1 MVENNLL
8 LEASCVV
15 SIYVLGKKKEPLKWV
30 IYEHQ
35 GNLEI
40 HESYFK
46 FTVHKISSQSGKNE
60 GYINHLGIIPFDS
73 IIPVKD
79 YVQMLIKNK
88 QIDKKVKKLDYFTH
102 ADSLGRRYFQ
112 FFFNAEQGWQ
122 NIPHFMSGY
131 TGSLVTQLNQNL
143 LKSQEEYQTI
153 LHESLI
159 GPYIGVSIG
168 INKKDDSQ
176 DFLDDVLEIFKLLQI
191 ENPQNKIDG
200 QIKVTFSSF

>member
-1 MVENNLL
+1 MAEDNLL

-15 SIYVLGKKKEPLKWV
+15 SIYVIGKKKEPLKWV

-60 GYINHLGIIPFDS
+60 GYINHLGIIPFDG
-73 IIPVKD
+73 IKPVK
-79 YVQMLIKNK
+79 YYIQMLIKNK
-88 QIDKKVKKLDYFTH
+88 QIDKKVKKLEYFTH

-112 FFFNAEQGWQ
+112 FFFDAEKGWL
-122 NIPHFMSGY
+122 NIPSFMSGY

-143 LKSQEEYQTI
+143 LKSQEEYKAI
-153 LHESLI
+153 LHESII
-159 GPYIGVSIG
+159 GPYIGISIG
-168 INKKDDSQ
+168 IDKKDDSQ
-176 DFLDDVLEIFKLLQI
+176 DFLDDVLEIFKTLKI

-200 QIKVTFSSF
+200 QIKVSFSSF

>member
-1 MVENNLL
+1 MVESNLL

-15 SIYVLGKKKEPLKWV
+15 SIYVLGKKKEPLKWL

-35 GNLEI
+35 GSLEI
-40 HESYFK
+40 YDSYFK

-60 GYINHLGIIPFDS
+60 GYITHLGIIPFDS
-73 IIPVKD
+73 IKPVKN
-79 YVQMLIKNK
+79 YVQLLIKNK

-112 FFFNAEQGWQ
+112 FFFDAKQGWQ
-122 NIPHFMSGY
+122 NIPNFMSGY
-131 TGSLVTQLNQNL
+131 TGSLITQLNQNL
-143 LKSQEEYQTI
+143 LKSQEEYQNI
-153 LHESLI
+153 LQESYI

-168 INKKDDSQ
+168 IDKTDDSQ
-176 DFLDDVLEIFKLLQI
+176 DFLDDILEIFKVLQI

-200 QIKVTFSSF
+200 QIKVSF

>member
-1 MVENNLL
+1 MVESNLL

-15 SIYVLGKKKEPLKWV
+15 SIYVIGKKKEPLKWV

-40 HESYFK
+40 YKSYFK

-73 IIPVKD
+73 IKPVKN

-112 FFFNAEQGWQ
+112 FFFDAEQGWQ
-122 NIPHFMSGY
+122 KIPNFMSGY

-153 LHESLI
+153 LHESFI

-168 INKKDDSQ
+168 IDKKDDSQ
-176 DFLDDVLEIFKLLQI
+176 DFFDDLLEIFKGLQI
-191 ENPQNKIDG
+191 ENPQKKIDG
-200 QIKVTFSSF
+200 QIKVSFSSF